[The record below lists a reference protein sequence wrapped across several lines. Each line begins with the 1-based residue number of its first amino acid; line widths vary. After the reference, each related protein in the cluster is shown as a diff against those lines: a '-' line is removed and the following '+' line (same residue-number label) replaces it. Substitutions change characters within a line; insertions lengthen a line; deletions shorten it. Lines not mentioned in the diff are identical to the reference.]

1 MFRTGGRSFAGA
13 ARIRNLNQGE
23 QVIELKSFSNVA
35 ALSVLI
41 AAATLSSAQAQPD
54 RGTSLFNAAGVT
66 GLPSLPSRSQKNGPN
81 DDRWSFTLADVLD
94 QALWRQ
100 RTESPAA
107 RPHSRRVQ
115 LTYAAHRRGI
125 NRPKSEFLP

>member
-1 MFRTGGRSFAGA
+1 M
-13 ARIRNLNQGE
+13 
-23 QVIELKSFSNVA
+23 IELKLFSKVA

-54 RGTSLFNAAGVT
+54 RGTSLLSATGVT
-66 GLPSLPSRSQKNGPN
+66 GLPSLPSRSQENGPKN
-81 DDRWSFTLADVLD
+81 DRWNFTLADVLN

-100 RTESPAA
+100 RTESSAA

-115 LTYAAHRRGI
+115 LTYAADRRGI